1 MHDFLSLKSLS
12 RDEISGL
19 LDLAKSLKRDPIGS
33 RLAGKVVGLLFMNP
47 SLRTLASFQAAV
59 GQQGGTSVVIQ
70 PGAGTWTLETR
81 DGAVMD
87 GAEVEHIR
95 EAVPVLAS
103 YCDILG
109 VRSFASQQD
118 LESDLAD
125 RLMAKF
131 AELSPKPLVNMESA
145 VDHPCQA
152 LADWMTLDELGI
164 PSGGKFVLSWA
175 WHPKPLPYAVPNAA
189 LAMAAIR
196 GMEVVIHCPESHRLP
211 SALTE
216 GLANVAYSHDRP
228 TAMRGADVL
237 YCKSW
242 GAPQF
247 YGDPNAEMDFRAG
260 LRDWCVAEDW
270 FETASPGAKFMHC
283 LPVRRNVKVADHIL
297 DGPRSVVIQ
306 QAENRLHAQK
316 AVLCTLE
323 QP

>member
-1 MHDFLSLKSLS
+1 MQDFLSLKSLS

-47 SLRTLASFQAAV
+47 SLRTLASFQAAI

-81 DGAVMD
+81 DGVVMD

-125 RLMAKF
+125 ELMAKF
-131 AELSPKPLVNMESA
+131 ADLSPKPLINMESA

-189 LAMAAIR
+189 LSMAAIR

-211 SALTE
+211 AALTDGFE
-216 GLANVAYSHDRP
+216 NVAYSQDRP
-228 TAMRGADVL
+228 VALQGAHVL

-247 YGDPNAEMDFRAG
+247 YGDPNAEMDSRAG

-270 FETASPGAKFMHC
+270 FETARPGAKFMHC
-283 LPVRRNVKVADHIL
+283 LPVRRNVKVADHVL

-316 AVLCTLE
+316 AVLCSVE